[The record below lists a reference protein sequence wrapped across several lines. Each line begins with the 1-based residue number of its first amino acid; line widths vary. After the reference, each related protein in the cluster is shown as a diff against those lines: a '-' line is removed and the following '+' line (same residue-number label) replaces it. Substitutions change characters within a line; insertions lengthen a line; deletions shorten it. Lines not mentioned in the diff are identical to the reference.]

1 MRTLTGLASAAILM
15 LLLTASASAQ
25 RSIPPGTTPP
35 TAASGATVEGLDTEG
50 AIAALD
56 PAARV
61 IRLDDGQEYVLP
73 DSLGVNWN
81 GLRVGSVVALRYAVD
96 QGRNLVASVRVRFP

>member
-1 MRTLTGLASAAILM
+1 MRPGLALVTAVLLGLALAGPAA
-15 LLLTASASAQ
+15 AQ

-35 TAASGATVEGLDTEG
+35 TAASGATVESVETEG

-56 PAARV
+56 PTARV
-61 IRLDDGQEYVLP
+61 VRLDDGQEYVVP

-81 GLRVGSVVALRYAVD
+81 GLRAGAIVALRYSID
-96 QGRNLVASVRVRFP
+96 QGRNFVTSLRVRFP